1 MSKIIAEIENTL
13 SGTIL
18 VVKNE
23 NGTFSMGPLD
33 ENGVFSEKHI
43 NMSNTES
50 VVNAMAF
57 YFQAEA
63 NSRQKMANKQ

>member
-33 ENGVFSEKHI
+33 ENGVFSE
-43 NMSNTES
+43 NPLLTFWQ
-50 VVNAMAF
+50 NAPTA
-57 YFQAEA
+57 QLA
-63 NSRQKMANKQ
+63 RHH